1 MNVINFYNFIKNS
14 DTEEVLSAQI
24 NEKDNTIKAMFYL
37 NKDIEIE
44 NQTKMS
50 KKDFLLKKYKGLV
63 DLYLL
68 KENEYFGNTKKIMI
82 SIKPELD

>member
-24 NEKDNTIKAMFYL
+24 KEKDNTIQAMFYL

-50 KKDFLLKKYKGLV
+50 KKNFLLNKYKGLV